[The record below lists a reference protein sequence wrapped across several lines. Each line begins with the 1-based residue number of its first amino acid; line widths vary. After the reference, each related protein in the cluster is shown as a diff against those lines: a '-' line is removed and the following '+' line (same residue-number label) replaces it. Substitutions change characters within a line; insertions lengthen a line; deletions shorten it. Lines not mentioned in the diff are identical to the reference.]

1 MENTTNLKLPL
12 LIPNQS
18 GKEITHNEA
27 LIIIDN
33 ILQNGIIDKDLITP
47 PENPNTNDMYIVGE
61 GAIGKWEGK
70 DNYLAFYD
78 NGWRFI
84 KPREGFTFWINDE
97 DKLYTYNGSKW
108 IATIQA
114 GADIENNNSTTPTT
128 PPITKLSEL
137 EDVEIIEA
145 TQYNILQ
152 HNGEKFINTS
162 NLQQLSMVGINT
174 QADENNKLSIK
185 SDYVLFDNNGNSS
198 KIKANKATETDT
210 ASHLFQTNYGGRAE
224 FGLIGNDD
232 FTLKVSSDG
241 ETWNNAFVV
250 DRATGNIDFK
260 GIITNNGN
268 VINNGNNASEDM
280 QIITLN
286 GETEVEF
293 TNLNDGY
300 QHKFEFISLKPSEYS
315 YMLAILG
322 NSSEYINTGYSYSLF
337 YMDDLSTANWN
348 TNSDLGHNV
357 SAIKITLNKY
367 SAWQLNPNS
376 LAYANFTILSDLTQN
391 GPKYFDAKSIV
402 ADSTIPPYMIM
413 GTQSGMLISEAEI
426 DRIKF
431 YLSSG
436 NFASGTI
443 KHYIIK

>member
-18 GKEITHNEA
+18 QKEITHNEA

-33 ILQNGIIDKDLITP
+33 ILQNGIIDKDLTTP

-70 DNYLAFYD
+70 DNYLVFYD

-84 KPREGFTFWINDE
+84 EPREGFTFWINDE

-108 IATIQA
+108 IATIQV

-128 PPITKLSEL
+128 PSITKLSEL

-198 KIKANKATETDT
+198 KIKVNKATETDT
-210 ASHLFQTNYGGRAE
+210 ASHLFQSNYEGRAE
-224 FGLIGNDD
+224 FGLIGDDD
-232 FTLKVSSDG
+232 FSLKVSSDG
-241 ETWNNAFVV
+241 TNWNNSFVV
-250 DRATGNIDFK
+250 DKATGNIDFK
-260 GIITNNGN
+260 NTLTINSIKLSKFAMPSNNSISVSIG
-268 VINNGNNASEDM
+268 ASGS
-280 QIITLN
+280 IYTAPA
-286 GETEVEF
+286 
-293 TNLNDGY
+293 DGY
-300 QHKFEFISLKPSEYS
+300 FVIFTISEIQNQRVELNNLSKFCTTSFANEINQIVACTSPCKTGDQIQYS
-315 YMLAILG
+315 YNYTPSIMLFVYAYG
-322 NSSEYINTGYSYSLF
+322 N
-337 YMDDLSTANWN
+337 
-348 TNSDLGHNV
+348 
-357 SAIKITLNKY
+357 
-367 SAWQLNPNS
+367 
-376 LAYANFTILSDLTQN
+376 
-391 GPKYFDAKSIV
+391 
-402 ADSTIPPYMIM
+402 
-413 GTQSGMLISEAEI
+413 
-426 DRIKF
+426 
-431 YLSSG
+431 
-436 NFASGTI
+436 
-443 KHYIIK
+443 

>member
-1 MENTTNLKLPL
+1 MEETTNLKLPL
-12 LIPNQS
+12 LVPNQS
-18 GKEITHNEA
+18 QKEITHNEA

-33 ILQNGIIDKDLITP
+33 ILQNGIIDKDLTTP

-84 KPREGFTFWINDE
+84 EPREGFTFWVNDE

-108 IATIQA
+108 MATIQV

-241 ETWNNAFVV
+241 ENWNNAFVV
-250 DRATGNIDFK
+250 DKETGNIDFK
-260 GIITNNGN
+260 GTVTNNGSSFGGTSFFPSS
-268 VINNGNNASEDM
+268 NNID
-280 QIITLN
+280 
-286 GETEVEF
+286 
-293 TNLNDGY
+293 
-300 QHKFEFISLKPSEYS
+300 ISLLDSGSS
-315 YMLAILG
+315 YIAPDNGWYAFSKNGVGVVIFE
-322 NSSEYINTGYSYSLF
+322 NITKSYSSMA
-337 YMDDLSTANWN
+337 YRPDANYY
-348 TNSDLGHNV
+348 V
-357 SAIKITLNKY
+357 SCIFPVSKNDEIKIYY
-367 SAWQLNPNS
+367 SM
-376 LAYANFTILSDLTQN
+376 T
-391 GPKYFDAKSIV
+391 G
-402 ADSTIPPYMIM
+402 STNY
-413 GTQSGMLISEAEI
+413 L
-426 DRIKF
+426 KF
-431 YLSSG
+431 
-436 NFASGTI
+436 I
-443 KHYIIK
+443 YI

>member
-1 MENTTNLKLPL
+1 MEETTNLKMPL

-33 ILQNGIIDKDLITP
+33 ILQNGIIDKDLTTP

-84 KPREGFTFWINDE
+84 EPREGFTFWINDE

-108 IATIQA
+108 IATIQV

-128 PPITKLSEL
+128 PSITKLSEL

-241 ETWNNAFVV
+241 ENWNSAFVV
-250 DRATGNIDFK
+250 DKETGNIDFK
-260 GIITNNGN
+260 GKITQ
-268 VINNGNNASEDM
+268 NGNNLQNNNNCSIILNTVVNIDNDTAEIEFTDLDVDKKHIFEFYNIYPEATNANIFSQLSSNNTYITSYRYSSIYMNVNNAGAYYGSANISQIPLNASSVGSYYITKGISGKIDFYNS
-280 QIITLN
+280 IIT
-286 GETEVEF
+286 G
-293 TNLNDGY
+293 
-300 QHKFEFISLKPSEYS
+300 I
-315 YMLAILG
+315 
-322 NSSEYINTGYSYSLF
+322 
-337 YMDDLSTANWN
+337 
-348 TNSDLGHNV
+348 
-357 SAIKITLNKY
+357 
-367 SAWQLNPNS
+367 
-376 LAYANFTILSDLTQN
+376 
-391 GPKYFDAKSIV
+391 
-402 ADSTIPPYMIM
+402 
-413 GTQSGMLISEAEI
+413 
-426 DRIKF
+426 
-431 YLSSG
+431 
-436 NFASGTI
+436 
-443 KHYIIK
+443 

>member
-27 LIIIDN
+27 LVIIDN
-33 ILQNGIIDKDLITP
+33 ILQNGIIDKDLTTP
-47 PENPNTNDMYIVGE
+47 PENPNINDMYIVGE
-61 GAIGKWEGK
+61 WAIGKWEGK

-84 KPREGFTFWINDE
+84 EPREGFTFWVNDE

-108 IATIQA
+108 IATIQV

-210 ASHLFQTNYGGRAE
+210 ASHLFQNNYSGRAE
-224 FGLIGNDD
+224 FGLIGDDD
-232 FTLKVSSDG
+232 FTLKVSNNG
-241 ETWNNAFVV
+241 ETWKDAFVV
-250 DRATGNIDFK
+250 DKATGNIDFK
-260 GIITNNGN
+260 ANITQNGQN
-268 VINNGNNASEDM
+268 IDTIKKV
-280 QIITLN
+280 QTITLN
-286 GETEVEF
+286 GENEIEF
-293 TNLNDGY
+293 TGLNDGY
-300 QHKFEFISLKPSEYS
+300 QHYFEFLNLKPSTAS
-315 YMLAILG
+315 YMLCLLG
-322 NSSEYINTGYSYSLF
+322 NSTSYMSSGYSYALF
-337 YMDDLSTANWN
+337 YMDDNVVTNWAGN
-348 TNSDLGHNV
+348 GASGHNV
-357 SAIKITLNKY
+357 SAIKITLDKY
-367 SAWQLNPNS
+367 SAWYLNPDIGG
-376 LAYANFTILSDLTQN
+376 YANFKILSDLSQN
-391 GPKYFDAKSIV
+391 GVQYFEGKSIV
-402 ADSTIPPYMIM
+402 ADSTTPPYMIM
-413 GTQSGMLISEAEI
+413 GLQHGMLVGGTNL

>member
-1 MENTTNLKLPL
+1 MEETTNLKMPL

-33 ILQNGIIDKDLITP
+33 ILQNGIIDKDLTTP

-84 KPREGFTFWINDE
+84 EPREGFTFWVNDE

-108 IATIQA
+108 IATIQV
-114 GADIENNNSTTPTT
+114 GEDIENNNSTTPTT

-198 KIKANKATETDT
+198 KIKVNKATETDT
-210 ASHLFQTNYGGRAE
+210 ASHLFQNNYSGRAE
-224 FGLIGNDD
+224 FGLIGDDD
-232 FTLKVSSDG
+232 FSLKVSSDG
-241 ETWNNAFVV
+241 SVWNNSFVV
-250 DRATGNIDFK
+250 NKNTGDLSIEKNLFLSQEAKENLVSMFMPSSQYVDLSVTSGTNNFGTAPDNGYIVLQVEGCSHYRVWNTSVGESFGIWNHQGTTMSFGSGFFPIAKGQQWGIYTENGNI
-260 GIITNNGN
+260 
-268 VINNGNNASEDM
+268 VVAR
-280 QIITLN
+280 
-286 GETEVEF
+286 
-293 TNLNDGY
+293 
-300 QHKFEFISLKPSEYS
+300 
-315 YMLAILG
+315 
-322 NSSEYINTGYSYSLF
+322 F
-337 YMDDLSTANWN
+337 Y
-348 TNSDLGHNV
+348 
-357 SAIKITLNKY
+357 
-367 SAWQLNPNS
+367 
-376 LAYANFTILSDLTQN
+376 
-391 GPKYFDAKSIV
+391 
-402 ADSTIPPYMIM
+402 
-413 GTQSGMLISEAEI
+413 
-426 DRIKF
+426 
-431 YLSSG
+431 YLSSF
-436 NFASGTI
+436 NN
-443 KHYIIK
+443 

>member
-1 MENTTNLKLPL
+1 MESTTNLKMPL
-12 LIPNQS
+12 LVSNQS
-18 GKEITHNEA
+18 QKEIIHNEA

-33 ILQNGIIDKDLITP
+33 ILQNGVIDKDLITP

-84 KPREGFTFWINDE
+84 EPREGFTFWINDE

-108 IATIQA
+108 IATIQV

-198 KIKANKATETDT
+198 KIKVNKATETDT

-224 FGLIGNDD
+224 FGLISNDD

-241 ETWNNAFVV
+241 TNWNNAFVV
-250 DRATGNIDFK
+250 DKATGNIDFK
-260 GIITNNGN
+260 GQITKNGNAIIQNPWVYSYLELAVSAGYNSSVLRYDLSNYLPNDNCDYEILISAISIGNTNNQLSIKTDIM
-268 VINNGNNASEDM
+268 INNVFICKSGYGNA
-280 QIITLN
+280 
-286 GETEVEF
+286 G
-293 TNLNDGY
+293 G
-300 QHKFEFISLKPSEYS
+300 
-315 YMLAILG
+315 
-322 NSSEYINTGYSYSLF
+322 
-337 YMDDLSTANWN
+337 
-348 TNSDLGHNV
+348 
-357 SAIKITLNKY
+357 SAIV
-367 SAWQLNPNS
+367 
-376 LAYANFTILSDLTQN
+376 
-391 GPKYFDAKSIV
+391 IV
-402 ADSTIPPYMIM
+402 
-413 GTQSGMLISEAEI
+413 GTGRFLEKQTDYQSGTYNL
-426 DRIKF
+426 
-431 YLSSG
+431 YLH
-436 NFASGTI
+436 AYR
-443 KHYIIK
+443 KII

>member
-84 KPREGFTFWINDE
+84 EPREGFTFWVNDE

-108 IATIQA
+108 IATIQV
-114 GADIENNNSTTPTT
+114 GSDIENNNSTTPTT

-174 QADENNKLSIK
+174 QADENNKLSVK

-210 ASHLFQTNYGGRAE
+210 ASHLFQNNYSGRAE
-224 FGLIGNDD
+224 FGLIGDDD
-232 FTLKVSSDG
+232 FTLKVSNNG
-241 ETWNNAFVV
+241 ESWNNAFVV
-250 DRATGNIDFK
+250 DRATGNVDFK
-260 GIITNNGN
+260 ANITQNGQN
-268 VINNGNNASEDM
+268 IDTIKKF
-280 QIITLN
+280 QTITLN
-286 GETEVEF
+286 GENEIEF
-293 TNLNDGY
+293 TGLNDGY
-300 QHKFEFISLKPSEYS
+300 QHHFEFLNLKPSTAS
-315 YMLAILG
+315 YMLCLLG
-322 NSSEYINTGYSYSLF
+322 NSTSYMSSGYSYALF
-337 YMDDLSTANWN
+337 YMDDNVVTNWAGN
-348 TNSDLGHNV
+348 GASGHNV
-357 SAIKITLNKY
+357 SAIKITLDKY
-367 SAWQLNPNS
+367 SAWYLNPDIGG
-376 LAYANFTILSDLTQN
+376 YANFKILSDLSQN
-391 GPKYFDAKSIV
+391 GVQYFEGKSIV
-402 ADSTIPPYMIM
+402 ADSTTPPYMIM
-413 GTQSGMLISEAEI
+413 GLQHGMLVGGTNL

>member
-33 ILQNGIIDKDLITP
+33 ILQNGIIDKDLTTP

-61 GAIGKWEGK
+61 GAIGKWEEK

-84 KPREGFTFWINDE
+84 EPREGFTFWVNDE

-232 FTLKVSSDG
+232 FTLKVSNNG
-241 ETWNNAFVV
+241 ETWKDAFVV
-250 DRATGNIDFK
+250 DKATGNIDFK
-260 GIITNNGN
+260 GEITINGEN
-268 VINNGNNASEDM
+268 INNSSNNSNITSSDYIIERFLSEDGLSWYTKYNSGWIEQGGM
-280 QIITLN
+280 I
-286 GETEVEF
+286 GG
-293 TNLNDGY
+293 TNLYKN
-300 QHKFEFISLKPSEYS
+300 
-315 YMLAILG
+315 
-322 NSSEYINTGYSYSLF
+322 
-337 YMDDLSTANWN
+337 
-348 TNSDLGHNV
+348 
-357 SAIKITLNKY
+357 
-367 SAWQLNPNS
+367 
-376 LAYANFTILSDLTQN
+376 
-391 GPKYFDAKSIV
+391 
-402 ADSTIPPYMIM
+402 STITFLVPF
-413 GTQSGMLISEAEI
+413 I
-426 DRIKF
+426 DTKYIINFCNYSIEEGAIANKRNVCINA
-431 YLSSG
+431 YSRTG
-436 NFASGTI
+436 IGFASNP
-443 KHYIIK
+443 YIICWEAKGFYK

>member
-1 MENTTNLKLPL
+1 MESTTNLKMPL
-12 LIPNQS
+12 LVSNQS
-18 GKEITHNEA
+18 QKEIIHNEA

-33 ILQNGIIDKDLITP
+33 ILQNGVIDKDLTTP
-47 PENPNTNDMYIVGE
+47 PSNPNSNDIYIVGASAT
-61 GAIGKWEGK
+61 GAWSGK
-70 DNYLAFYD
+70 DNQLAFYD

-84 KPREGFTFWINDE
+84 EAREGFTFWVNDE

-108 IATIQA
+108 IATIQV

-198 KIKANKATETDT
+198 KIKANKATSTDT
-210 ASHLFQTNYGGRAE
+210 ASHLFQSNYEGRAE

-241 ETWNNAFVV
+241 ENWNNAFVV
-250 DRATGNIDFK
+250 DRATGNVDFK
-260 GIITNNGN
+260 ANITQNGQN
-268 VINNGNNASEDM
+268 IDTIKKF
-280 QIITLN
+280 QTITLN
-286 GETEVEF
+286 GENEIEF
-293 TNLNDGY
+293 TGLNDGC
-300 QHKFEFISLKPSEYS
+300 QHYFEFLNLKPSTAS
-315 YMLAILG
+315 YMLCLLG
-322 NSSEYINTGYSYSLF
+322 NSTSYMSSGYSYALF
-337 YMDDLSTANWN
+337 YMDDNVVTNWAGN
-348 TNSDLGHNV
+348 GASGHNV
-357 SAIKITLNKY
+357 SAIKITLDKY
-367 SAWQLNPNS
+367 SAWYLNPDIGG
-376 LAYANFTILSDLTQN
+376 YANFKILSDLSQN
-391 GPKYFDAKSIV
+391 GVQYFEGKSIV
-402 ADSTIPPYMIM
+402 ADSTTPPYMIM
-413 GTQSGMLISEAEI
+413 GLQHGMLVGGTNL

>member
-33 ILQNGIIDKDLITP
+33 ILQNGIIDKDLTTP

-61 GAIGKWEGK
+61 GSIGKWEGK

-84 KPREGFTFWINDE
+84 EPREGFTFWINDE

-108 IATIQA
+108 IATIQV

-210 ASHLFQTNYGGRAE
+210 ASHLFQNNYSGRAE
-224 FGLIGNDD
+224 FGLIGDDD
-232 FTLKVSSDG
+232 FTLKVSNNG
-241 ETWNNAFVV
+241 ESWNNAFVV
-250 DRATGNIDFK
+250 DRATGNVDFK
-260 GIITNNGN
+260 ANITQNGQN
-268 VINNGNNASEDM
+268 IDTIKKF

-286 GETEVEF
+286 GENEIEF
-293 TNLNDGY
+293 TGLNDGY
-300 QHKFEFISLKPSEYS
+300 QHHFEFLNLKPSTAS
-315 YMLAILG
+315 YMLCLFG
-322 NSSEYINTGYSYSLF
+322 NSTSYMSSGYSYALF
-337 YMDDLSTANWN
+337 YMDDNVVTNWAGN
-348 TNSDLGHNV
+348 GASGHNV
-357 SAIKITLNKY
+357 SAIKITLDKY
-367 SAWQLNPNS
+367 SAWYLNPDIGG
-376 LAYANFTILSDLTQN
+376 YANFKILSDLSQN
-391 GPKYFDAKSIV
+391 GVQYFEGKSII
-402 ADSTIPPYMIM
+402 ADSSNQPYMIM
-413 GTQSGMLISEAEI
+413 GLQHGMLVGGTNL

>member
-1 MENTTNLKLPL
+1 MEETTNLKLPL
-12 LIPNQS
+12 LVPNQS
-18 GKEITHNEA
+18 QKEITHNEA

-84 KPREGFTFWINDE
+84 EPREGFTFWVNDE

-108 IATIQA
+108 IATIQV

-174 QADENNKLSIK
+174 QADEDNKLSIK

-198 KIKANKATETDT
+198 KIKVNKATETDT

-250 DRATGNIDFK
+250 DKETGNVDFK
-260 GIITNNGN
+260 GEITKNGES
-268 VINNGNNASEDM
+268 IGAGGSSGDSFPMITTTENAVG
-280 QIITLN
+280 QIIVYNVQSYPFSLPPN
-286 GETEVEF
+286 GTWLVNINCFNNSGYYRASGSYFGIYAGEKTF
-293 TNLNDGY
+293 TSNWGDVNAFG
-300 QHKFEFISLKPSEYS
+300 F
-315 YMLAILG
+315 AI
-322 NSSEYINTGYSYSLF
+322 
-337 YMDDLSTANWN
+337 
-348 TNSDLGHNV
+348 
-357 SAIKITLNKY
+357 
-367 SAWQLNPNS
+367 
-376 LAYANFTILSDLTQN
+376 
-391 GPKYFDAKSIV
+391 
-402 ADSTIPPYMIM
+402 
-413 GTQSGMLISEAEI
+413 
-426 DRIKF
+426 RIK
-431 YLSSG
+431 
-436 NFASGTI
+436 
-443 KHYIIK
+443 